1 MTPEQFE
8 ALEEVIEEVEL
19 ARIEQEAAPQ
29 RVRLQRARD
38 LLDEFLKA
46 SEEVKVG
53 DRGRRQRERRRATEF
68 ITKCESLGASL
79 DQLVTLAYAER
90 TSYFPARV
98 LVPRRL
104 TRVTGS

>member
-19 ARIEQEAAPQ
+19 ARIEQETAPQ

-46 SEEVKVG
+46 SEEVNAATDEAG
-53 DRGRRQRERRRATEF
+53 DEKEGERL
-68 ITKCESLGASL
+68 SLS
-79 DQLVTLAYAER
+79 QSVSR
-90 TSYFPARV
+90 
-98 LVPRRL
+98 LVPLL
-104 TRVTGS
+104 TNLLP

>member
-19 ARIEQEAAPQ
+19 ARIEQETAPQ

-46 SEEVKVG
+46 SEEVNAAT
-53 DRGRRQRERRRATEF
+53 DERRQRERRRATE
-68 ITKCESLGASL
+68 
-79 DQLVTLAYAER
+79 
-90 TSYFPARV
+90 SYHKV
-98 LVPRRL
+98 
-104 TRVTGS
+104 

>member
-19 ARIEQEAAPQ
+19 ARIEQETGPQ

-46 SEEVKVG
+46 TEEVNAESDDAASGKES
-53 DRGRRQRERRRATEF
+53 ERL
-68 ITKCESLGASL
+68 SLTQTVS
-79 DQLVTLAYAER
+79 R
-90 TSYFPARV
+90 
-98 LVPRRL
+98 LVPLL
-104 TRVTGS
+104 TNLLP

>member
-19 ARIEQEAAPQ
+19 ARIEQETAPQ

-46 SEEVKVG
+46 SEEVNVATDDVSGKEG
-53 DRGRRQRERRRATEF
+53 ER
-68 ITKCESLGASL
+68 L
-79 DQLVTLAYAER
+79 TLSQSVSR
-90 TSYFPARV
+90 
-98 LVPRRL
+98 LVPLL
-104 TRVTGS
+104 TNLLP

>member
-19 ARIEQEAAPQ
+19 ARIEQETAPQ

-46 SEEVKVG
+46 SEEVN
-53 DRGRRQRERRRATEF
+53 
-68 ITKCESLGASL
+68 
-79 DQLVTLAYAER
+79 VTLHDAASEKEGER
-90 TSYFPARV
+90 LSLSQTVSR
-98 LVPRRL
+98 LVPLL
-104 TRVTGS
+104 TNLLP

>member
-19 ARIEQEAAPQ
+19 ARIEQETAPQ

-46 SEEVKVG
+46 TEEVNVAADDAASEKEG
-53 DRGRRQRERRRATEF
+53 ERL
-68 ITKCESLGASL
+68 SLTQS
-79 DQLVTLAYAER
+79 VSR
-90 TSYFPARV
+90 
-98 LVPRRL
+98 LVPLL
-104 TRVTGS
+104 TNLLP

>member
-19 ARIEQEAAPQ
+19 ARIEQETAPQ

-46 SEEVKVG
+46 TEEVNAATDEAGSGKEG
-53 DRGRRQRERRRATEF
+53 ERL
-68 ITKCESLGASL
+68 SLTQSM
-79 DQLVTLAYAER
+79 TR
-90 TSYFPARV
+90 
-98 LVPRRL
+98 LVPL
-104 TRVTGS
+104 LSNLLP

>member
-19 ARIEQEAAPQ
+19 ARIEQETAPQ

-46 SEEVKVG
+46 SEEVNVAP
-53 DRGRRQRERRRATEF
+53 DDTATEL
-68 ITKCESLGASL
+68 ITNCESLGASL
-79 DQLVTLAYAER
+79 NQLVTVA
-90 TSYFPARV
+90 V
-98 LVPRRL
+98 RL
-104 TRVTGS
+104 TILRHGFSCRGGKRR

>member
-19 ARIEQEAAPQ
+19 ARIEQETAPQ

-46 SEEVKVG
+46 SEEVNVAP
-53 DRGRRQRERRRATEF
+53 DDTASERL
-68 ITKCESLGASL
+68 SLS
-79 DQLVTLAYAER
+79 QTVSR
-90 TSYFPARV
+90 
-98 LVPRRL
+98 LVPLL
-104 TRVTGS
+104 TNLLP

>member
-19 ARIEQEAAPQ
+19 ARIEQETTPQ

-46 SEEVKVG
+46 SEEVNAATDEAGGGKEG
-53 DRGRRQRERRRATEF
+53 ERL
-68 ITKCESLGASL
+68 SLTQSM
-79 DQLVTLAYAER
+79 TR
-90 TSYFPARV
+90 
-98 LVPRRL
+98 LVPL
-104 TRVTGS
+104 LSNLLP

>member
-19 ARIEQEAAPQ
+19 ARIEQETAPQ

-46 SEEVKVG
+46 SEEVNVMTDDAATGKEG
-53 DRGRRQRERRRATEF
+53 ERL
-68 ITKCESLGASL
+68 SLS
-79 DQLVTLAYAER
+79 QNVSR
-90 TSYFPARV
+90 
-98 LVPRRL
+98 LVPL
-104 TRVTGS
+104 LANLLP

>member
-19 ARIEQEAAPQ
+19 ARIEQETAPQ

-46 SEEVKVG
+46 SEEVVAATGEAAGGKEGVG
-53 DRGRRQRERRRATEF
+53 L
-68 ITKCESLGASL
+68 ILSKSVS
-79 DQLVTLAYAER
+79 
-90 TSYFPARV
+90 
-98 LVPRRL
+98 RL
-104 TRVTGS
+104 MPLLTNLLP

>member
-29 RVRLQRARD
+29 RARLQRARD

-46 SEEVKVG
+46 SEEVNVATDDAASGKEG
-53 DRGRRQRERRRATEF
+53 ERL
-68 ITKCESLGASL
+68 SLS
-79 DQLVTLAYAER
+79 QSVSR
-90 TSYFPARV
+90 
-98 LVPRRL
+98 LVPLL
-104 TRVTGS
+104 TNLLP

>member
-19 ARIEQEAAPQ
+19 ARIEQETAPQ

-46 SEEVKVG
+46 SEEVSTATDEAAASGKE
-53 DRGRRQRERRRATEF
+53 ERL
-68 ITKCESLGASL
+68 SLS
-79 DQLVTLAYAER
+79 QSVSR
-90 TSYFPARV
+90 
-98 LVPRRL
+98 LVPLL
-104 TRVTGS
+104 TNLLP

>member
-29 RVRLQRARD
+29 RARLQRARD

-46 SEEVKVG
+46 SEEVNVATDDDASGKEG
-53 DRGRRQRERRRATEF
+53 ERL
-68 ITKCESLGASL
+68 SLS
-79 DQLVTLAYAER
+79 QSVSR
-90 TSYFPARV
+90 
-98 LVPRRL
+98 LVPLL
-104 TRVTGS
+104 TNLLP